1 VGVQYVKPAM
11 ALLLA
16 LEQEQAQHAGQ
27 GAGAALG
34 SAVQQQWQAMQQTHT
49 ALNPVLGVDKEWSA
63 LDAAWKKLQSAPQPD
78 NFQAASSSLRAL
90 ISQASDQSN
99 LTLDPD
105 IDTYY
110 LMDVLITHWPDWL
123 SQSMEANSMLMA
135 AKGQALGGRR
145 VTPC

>member
-1 VGVQYVKPAM
+1 M
-11 ALLLA
+11 AG
-16 LEQEQAQHAGQ
+16 HAANPYRTQPGAGRGQ
-27 GAGAALG
+27 G
-34 SAVQQQWQAMQQTHT
+34 
-49 ALNPVLGVDKEWSA
+49 WSA

-78 NFQAASSSLRAL
+78 NFRATSSSLRAL

-135 AKGQALGGRR
+135 AKGRPWAAGA
-145 VTPC
+145 